1 MLHMNKYI
9 SLING
14 KFQNTISVLDRGL
27 AYGDGFF
34 ETMLWDSYGKNEEK
48 IGVEFWNRHLK
59 RINKGCKLMK
69 INIDFSINKLLI
81 YTNLV
86 LNNQVLARCLFIF
99 SIQKC

>member
-1 MLHMNKYI
+1 MNQYI

-59 RINKGCKLMK
+59 RINKTGVSLL
-69 INIDFSINKLLI
+69 SI
-81 YTNLV
+81 T
-86 LNNQVLARCLFIF
+86 LF
-99 SIQKC
+99 